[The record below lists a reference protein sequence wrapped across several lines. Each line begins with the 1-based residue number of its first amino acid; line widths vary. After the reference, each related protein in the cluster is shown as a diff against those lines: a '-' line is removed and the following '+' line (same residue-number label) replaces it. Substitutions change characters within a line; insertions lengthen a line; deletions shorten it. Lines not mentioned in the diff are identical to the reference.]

1 MILNFDSNNS
11 TYVYRFILKQN
22 SGRINNLQ
30 HKKQLNKNLIAIII
44 YEYGLEFIFTSS
56 FYVIENTACK
66 FYLFN
71 LLPLNYKNQSSNFV
85 EF

>member
-22 SGRINNLQ
+22 SGRIIFNI
-30 HKKQLNKNLIAIII
+30 KKQLNKNLIAIII

>member
-66 FYLFN
+66 LLFI
-71 LLPLNYKNQSSNFV
+71 
-85 EF
+85 